1 MFILLDFFNPIN
13 IVPLIK
19 NIPENKETNVKVL
32 LIEQACYEN
41 IAYDRY

>member
-1 MFILLDFFNPIN
+1 MFILLDFLNPIN